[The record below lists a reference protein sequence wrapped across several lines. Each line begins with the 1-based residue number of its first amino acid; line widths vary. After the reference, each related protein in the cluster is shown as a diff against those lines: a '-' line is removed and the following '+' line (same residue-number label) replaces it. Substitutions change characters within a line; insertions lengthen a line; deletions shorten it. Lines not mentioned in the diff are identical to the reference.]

1 MAGKGAKY
9 KDPSRVSK
17 SSNDK
22 EETKENYASLQ
33 QPLPGNFYNMLITIL
48 WTEPNF
54 SRLKFWNS

>member
-33 QPLPGNFYNMLITIL
+33 QPLPGKF
-48 WTEPNF
+48 
-54 SRLKFWNS
+54 LKHADRDFRAQN